1 LAVTEIVDGFV
12 KETNY
17 LATILSYS

>member
-17 LATILSYS
+17 LGTILSYS